1 MSQEGLSLV
10 GRPRL
15 YGDNSQKM
23 AAFRDR
29 QASSGYLRREL
40 LLSPAAAESVKAIAA
55 GQGVSAIDVTSA
67 LFEMGLAQYQAA
79 GYPSRASQGVSAVST
94 SLQGAAPQLAAL
106 VAAPV
111 DPINLFFNRRKD
123 ANHA

>member
-1 MSQEGLSLV
+1 MSQEGSSSV

-15 YGDNSQKM
+15 YGDSSQKM

-40 LLSPAAAESVKAIAA
+40 LLSPEAAESVKTIAA
-55 GQGVSAIDVTSA
+55 SQGVSAIDVTSA
-67 LFEMGLAQYQAA
+67 LFEMGLAQYRAA
-79 GYPSRASQGVSAVST
+79 GYQSSGSRGLGAVSA
-94 SLQGAAPQLAAL
+94 SLQGAATPTLAAP
-106 VAAPV
+106 VAPV